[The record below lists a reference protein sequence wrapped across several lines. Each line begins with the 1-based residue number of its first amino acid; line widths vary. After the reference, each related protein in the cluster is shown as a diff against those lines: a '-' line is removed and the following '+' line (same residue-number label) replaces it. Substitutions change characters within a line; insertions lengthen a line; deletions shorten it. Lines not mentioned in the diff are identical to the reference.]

1 MMKTSHI
8 IHNPVYFD
16 RYQSTRLQVV
26 SVIGNEITKLYT
38 IHTFINMLQ
47 EDGYK
52 LIWRQI

>member
-38 IHTFINMLQ
+38 IHTFINML
-47 EDGYK
+47 
-52 LIWRQI
+52 